1 MTTNQLLWLDQD
13 GLRVGGT
20 QLWTSGGG
28 VGIGTSSIYG
38 GLTVGT
44 SGAIGLTS
52 NVALAVFGSGVYNGT
67 QTFTGTSSAIA
78 EILTNA
84 AETTT
89 VLATAAGG
97 SVLYNVSSQS
107 VLYYTA
113 NAVSNWTLNIT
124 FSPTASLNSV
134 LAIGQSMTLVFMA
147 TQGSSPY
154 YTTGLQID
162 GVSVTA
168 KWQGGSAPTSGN
180 ANGIDIYSYTIIKT
194 AAATYTALASQSQF
208 A

>member
-28 VGIGTSSIYG
+28 VGIGTSSIAG
-38 GLTVGT
+38 ALTVGSAVGT
-44 SGAIGLTS
+44 SGSTS
-52 NVALAVFGSGVYNGT
+52 SVALTVYGSGVYNGSQNFNNIT
-67 QTFTGTSSAIA
+67 
-78 EILTNA
+78 
-84 AETTT
+84 ETTA
-89 VLATAAGG
+89 L
-97 SVLYNVSSQS
+97 VSSGVSGVINYFVGNQS

-113 NAVSNWTLNIT
+113 NAGSNWTVNLT
-124 FSPTASLNSV
+124 FSPTTTLNS
-134 LAIGQSMTLVFMA
+134 AMTIGQSMTVVLMT
-147 TQGSSPY
+147 TQGSTAY
-154 YTTGLQID
+154 YTTGLTID
-162 GVSVTA
+162 GAAITA

-180 ANGIDIYSYTIIKT
+180 TNGIDIYSYTIIKT